1 MKKAS
6 PPQTNVFTVSNTI
19 RNPISTITKPTP
31 EEYWGSLEDLE
42 NLPYEPNDDFK
53 DNLKDIL
60 ELPLLPDADYQDD
73 SGDEDHMKNFISLSD
88 DENTVVEKQAR
99 AEYNFRKRVRE
110 KNKTKKRG
118 KPYEKNSYAE

>member
-1 MKKAS
+1 
-6 PPQTNVFTVSNTI
+6 
-19 RNPISTITKPTP
+19 
-31 EEYWGSLEDLE
+31 
-42 NLPYEPNDDFK
+42 LPYEPDDDFK

-118 KPYEKNSYAE
+118 KPYEK